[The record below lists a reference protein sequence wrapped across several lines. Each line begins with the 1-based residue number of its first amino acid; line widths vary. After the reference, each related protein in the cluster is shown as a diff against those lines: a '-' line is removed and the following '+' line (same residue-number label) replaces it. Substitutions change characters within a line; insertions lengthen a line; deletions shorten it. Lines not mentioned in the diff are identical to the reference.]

1 MTVEINPVLAAM
13 RTYPFL
19 RLDDAKA
26 QVKARGVELIDF
38 GVGDPRETT
47 DQRIRDTLAGSM
59 TPVSSY
65 PAARGLPELHGAIA
79 GWYQRRYGVD
89 VDPEREVIPTLGS
102 KEAIFLMPFV
112 VGDPHGPKN
121 LVAVSEPAYP
131 VAERGALFAHFE
143 VLRLPLREANG
154 FLPDLK
160 AIDADT
166 WRRIALFWVN
176 YPNNPTAA
184 VAPLSFY
191 EELSQLALEYGFLL
205 ASDEAYGEIY
215 FGQPP
220 ASAVQVSNRRNVA
233 VINTLSKR
241 SSMTGYRSG
250 SIVASED
257 LIAAL
262 RAFRPMVGVA
272 PQEFV
277 QRAAVWAW
285 NDEAHVQEMRGI
297 YAAKRDVLLRV
308 LESKRLRVAGCDAT
322 FYLWVETPRGESSED
337 FACRLLQGGV
347 VVAPGSYFG
356 ESGEGYVRLALV
368 PTLEQCRR
376 AADILAT
383 LL

>member
-1 MTVEINPVLAAM
+1 VQINPVLAAM
-13 RTYPFL
+13 RAYPFL
-19 RLDDAKA
+19 RLDEAKA
-26 QVKARGVELIDF
+26 EALARGAQLIDF
-38 GVGDPRETT
+38 GVGDPREVT
-47 DQRIRDTLAGSM
+47 DARIRQTLAGSL
-59 TPVSSY
+59 TEVSSY
-65 PAARGLPELHGAIA
+65 PAARGLPDLHRAIA
-79 GWYQRRYGVD
+79 GWYERRHGVRLD
-89 VDPEREVIPTLGS
+89 AEREVIPTLGS

-121 LVAVSEPAYP
+121 LVAVTEPAYP

-166 WRRIALFWVN
+166 WRRIALLWVN

-191 EELSQLALEYGFLL
+191 EELSQLAVEYDFLL

-215 FGQPP
+215 FGPQPP
-220 ASAVQVSNRRNVA
+220 ASAVQVRDRRNVA
-233 VINTLSKR
+233 VITTLSKR

-250 SIVASED
+250 GIVASPD

-277 QRAAVWAW
+277 QRAAIWAW
-285 NDEAHVQEMRGI
+285 NDESHVAEMRAT
-297 YAAKRDVLLRV
+297 YAAKREVLLAALDRA
-308 LESKRLRVAGCDAT
+308 RLRVAGCDAT
-322 FYLWVETPRGESSED
+322 FYLWVEAPRGETSED
-337 FACRLLQGGV
+337 FACRLLEGGI

-368 PTLEQCRR
+368 PTLDQCRR
-376 AADILAT
+376 AAAILEE

>member
-1 MTVEINPVLAAM
+1 MQLNPVLAAM

-26 QVKARGVELIDF
+26 QVVARGVELIDF

-47 DQRIRDTLAGSM
+47 DLRIREKLAGSL
-59 TPVSSY
+59 TEVSSY
-65 PAARGLPELHGAIA
+65 PAARGLPELHQAIA
-79 GWYQRRYGVD
+79 GWYERRHD
-89 VDPEREVIPTLGS
+89 VCLDAEREIIPTLGS

-121 LVAVSEPAYP
+121 LVAVPEPAYP

-143 VLRLPLREANG
+143 ILRLPLREANG
-154 FLPDLK
+154 FLPDLR
-160 AIDADT
+160 AIDPDT
-166 WRRIALFWVN
+166 WRRIALLWVN

-184 VAPLSFY
+184 VAPLSFF
-191 EELSQLALEYGFLL
+191 EELSQLAIEHDFLL
-205 ASDEAYGEIY
+205 ASDEAYSEIY
-215 FGQPP
+215 FGSRP
-220 ASAVQVSNRRNVA
+220 ASAVQVRDRRNVA
-233 VINTLSKR
+233 VVNTLSKR

-250 SIVASED
+250 SIVASPE

-285 NDEAHVQEMRGI
+285 SDESHVADMRAV
-297 YAAKRDVLLRV
+297 YAAKREVLLRV
-308 LESKRLRVAGCDAT
+308 LERKRLRVAGCDAT
-322 FYLWVETPRGESSED
+322 FYLWVEVPQGETSED
-337 FACRLLQGGV
+337 FACRLLEGGV

-356 ESGEGYVRLALV
+356 DSGEGYVRLALV
-368 PTLEQCRR
+368 PTLEQCRH
-376 AADILAT
+376 AADILEEM
-383 LL
+383 L